1 MMAAA
6 IIETTIIVDL
16 LRYHPPATGWYADQI
31 NVIMDIHPIIWME
44 SIQGGANKIERLR
57 AARLLKQFEMIRLT
71 EADQDWAMERQMRY
85 QLQYGVGLLD
95 CLIASVSHRLQI
107 PLYTHNLK
115 HFQPLL
121 GTLAQRPY

>member
-1 MMAAA
+1 VAAA
-6 IIETTIIVDL
+6 IIETSIVVDL
-16 LRYHPPATGWYADQI
+16 LRNHPPATAWYNSQTHI
-31 NVIMDIHPIIWME
+31 IMGISPIIWME
-44 SIQGGANKIERLR
+44 AVQGGVNKIERFR
-57 AARLLKQFEMIRLT
+57 AARLLQQFEMIHLT
-71 EADQDWAMERQMRY
+71 DADQDWAMDCQVRY

-115 HFQPLL
+115 HFAPLL

>member
-1 MMAAA
+1 MATALL
-6 IIETTIIVDL
+6 ETTVIVDL
-16 LRYHPPATGWYADQI
+16 LRYHPPATSWYADQTR
-31 NVIMDIHPIIWME
+31 VIMGITPIIWME
-44 SIQGGANKIERLR
+44 SIQGGANKLERLR
-57 AARLLKQFEMIRLT
+57 AARLLQQFEMIRLS
-71 EADQDWAMERQMRY
+71 EEDQDWAMERQMRY